1 MRKKKASQEALI
13 AKFSDE
19 ASLLMAATP
28 AWQRRMFRI
37 AATTGREKEPVGPL
51 AGLARPDSSGKPD
64 R

>member
-1 MRKKKASQEALI
+1 MRKNKVSKDALI

-19 ASLLMAATP
+19 ASRLMASTP
-28 AWQRRMFRI
+28 EWQSRMFRI

-51 AGLARPDSSGKPD
+51 AGLIRPDSSDKPN